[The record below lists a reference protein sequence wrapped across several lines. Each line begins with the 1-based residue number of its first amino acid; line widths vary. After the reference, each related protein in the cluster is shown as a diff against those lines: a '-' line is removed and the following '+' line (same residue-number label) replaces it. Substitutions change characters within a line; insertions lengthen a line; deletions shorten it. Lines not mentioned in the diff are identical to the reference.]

1 MKKSLVT
8 GLITLGLAAML
19 TGCGSSGK
27 TIIDKVAYNT
37 DGTMV
42 AEAKKYLDSKDL
54 IYEEKG
60 GIHNTVADKFLGYRA
75 YYDID
80 ADDYYIYL
88 TFDSEDELTKA
99 SKDVKKYFE
108 SKEDKDYKK
117 SDLSELV
124 EEKPE
129 IWQEIFDGTTGN
141 VYVVDYKDNKD
152 DSFDYEAVLYC
163 TMSDLDA
170 AKEANGYVMGDLN
183 TYIAISVKGAK
194 GVTTDSI
201 NPMASSY
208 EPVMETD
215 SAAVESIET
224 IETAENVD
232 EQVATEPQSTVNAY
246 EMLSECINKW
256 NDIERNAF
264 KYSYGY
270 IGDIPAVFAIEPKES
285 YRIKLLYVDGDKV
298 ISCDLGTWKDD
309 TYYYKNCVC
318 GYNPVTN
325 TIIYEE
331 TSQVADKYI
340 EFQLKKSTDRIFPE
354 VVKGCS
360 RENDDTFYNILGFC
374 SDIGTPPVYNSMDGT
389 YSMWNS
395 TLCEPAGSGSE
406 AMIEEIKDDVYCNM
420 DVINLGYY
428 DYPTDFMA
436 IKLFDTFDDAYN
448 ANSGGTSSWFPINEA
463 GETAPG

>member
-19 TGCGSSGK
+19 SGCGSSGK

-42 AEAKKYLDSKDL
+42 AEAKKYMDSKDL
-54 IYEEKG
+54 IYEEKV

-215 SAAVESIET
+215 SAATVESIET

-232 EQVATEPQSTVNAY
+232 EHATVDEAETLTNDGYYSEETGDIGLVIADIEEVDKEVGAWLIENTENEASISYVKLPTKEGILIYKTIFNAPVYEGYLIYYLNGKTSYIQVSWQSTQTCYV
-246 EMLSECINKW
+246 EQDEV
-256 NDIERNAF
+256 F
-264 KYSYGY
+264 
-270 IGDIPAVFAIEPKES
+270 IGSES
-285 YRIKLLYVDGDKV
+285 YTMDTYNTHEYGIVDGVIKEIRETDKS
-298 ISCDLGTWKDD
+298 IESYNGTDLHSKW
-309 TYYYKNCVC
+309 
-318 GYNPVTN
+318 
-325 TIIYEE
+325 
-331 TSQVADKYI
+331 
-340 EFQLKKSTDRIFPE
+340 
-354 VVKGCS
+354 
-360 RENDDTFYNILGFC
+360 
-374 SDIGTPPVYNSMDGT
+374 M
-389 YSMWNS
+389 
-395 TLCEPAGSGSE
+395 
-406 AMIEEIKDDVYCNM
+406 
-420 DVINLGYY
+420 YY
-428 DYPTDFMA
+428 DTLDEA
-436 IKLFDTFDDAYN
+436 IVR
-448 ANSGGTSSWFPINEA
+448 
-463 GETAPG
+463 